1 MEMAGMSD
9 WDRLRR
15 NSNKVGHFAGVTVE
29 DQDAYFHFF
38 GGASKTKRSRV
49 NVYVVKLRAT
59 IKNTWVRW
67 FSNGAAARQQ
77 TIRLPR
83 PL

>member
-1 MEMAGMSD
+1 MSD
-9 WDRLRR
+9 WDRLHR

-38 GGASKTKRSRV
+38 EGAPKTKRSWV
-49 NVYVVKLRAT
+49 NMYVVKLRT
-59 IKNTWVRW
+59 TMKNTWVRW

-77 TIRLPR
+77 TTRRPR
-83 PL
+83 SL